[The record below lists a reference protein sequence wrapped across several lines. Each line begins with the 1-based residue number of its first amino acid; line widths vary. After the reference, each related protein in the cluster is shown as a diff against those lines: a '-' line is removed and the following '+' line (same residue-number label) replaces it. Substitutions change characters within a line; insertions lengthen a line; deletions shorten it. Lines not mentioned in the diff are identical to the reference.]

1 MRCELLPPLTWL
13 RGTAI
18 NTPPPPRLPPRVE
31 REAAPPRCE
40 RLPPDFAPDL
50 ARVLRRERVPDD
62 AAARV
67 PVERFRE
74 RALVCVRLLVRAPL
88 RAVLL
93 RAAVFLAPVVRERLV
108 VARDAAV
115 RPVRLAELRV
125 DAEPRVEVERR
136 FELEARLEPV
146 RLVERAVAR
155 RPEDEL
161 GPVLELRE
169 RAFVLR
175 DEVPREPDW
184 REPPALREP
193 PLRVLRVAAVRE
205 PVERDDE
212 ARRAPA
218 LRDPPEVE
226 RAVRL
231 LPPLEALRRDV
242 PDCEALPRDEPPRVA
257 PRRALRWLRPPL
269 SAPCAFSRDTSLLKL
284 LRCPRAV

>member
-1 MRCELLPPLTWL
+1 M
-13 RGTAI
+13 
-18 NTPPPPRLPPRVE
+18 
-31 REAAPPRCE
+31 
-40 RLPPDFAPDL
+40 
-50 ARVLRRERVPDD
+50 
-62 AAARV
+62 
-67 PVERFRE
+67 
-74 RALVCVRLLVRAPL
+74 RLLVRAPL

-93 RAAVFLAPVVRERLV
+93 RAAVFFAAVVRERLV

-218 LRDPPEVE
+218 LREVE

-231 LPPLEALRRDV
+231 LPPSGALRRDV